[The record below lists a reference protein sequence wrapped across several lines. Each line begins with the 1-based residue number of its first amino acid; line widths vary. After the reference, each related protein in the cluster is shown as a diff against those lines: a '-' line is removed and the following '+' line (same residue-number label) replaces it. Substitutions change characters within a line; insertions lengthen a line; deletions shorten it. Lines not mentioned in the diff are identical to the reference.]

1 MVRLAVTGWLVVAT
15 LLGPWLCC
23 CAAAAP
29 ARAAADRTTVPAAV
43 APKPSCCSHKKKAA
57 EPQDNTPRPDHP
69 HHDCPCKAGVA
80 KLSVAPA
87 PAEVEF
93 LAPAALLPIGSLV
106 ESVTTL
112 PHADRGEG
120 RSLSA
125 DVLLHVFHNL
135 RC

>member
-29 ARAAADRTTVPAAV
+29 ARGAADRTAVPAAV
-43 APKPSCCSHKKKAA
+43 APTPSCCSHKKKAA
-57 EPQDNTPRPDHP
+57 EPPAKGDPRPDHP

-80 KLSVAPA
+80 KVSAA

-93 LAPAALLPIGSLV
+93 VAPAALLPIGNLV

-120 RSLSA
+120 WSLSA